1 MLTNFLKMAVRVL
14 GRRKFF
20 TTISLVGTS
29 LTLMVLVV
37 VAALFDYAVSPN
49 QLEPHRNRTLYVS
62 YMEMRGDDFHWSGS
76 VGYRFLDRHARDLDG
91 VQRMTIYSGGNGVT
105 TFLDGER
112 VDLTVMR
119 TDGAFW
125 DVFNLT
131 FLEGSPLTDED
142 DAEARL
148 VAVIN
153 ESTKRTFFGEG
164 SALGET
170 IEIDEKPLRV
180 VGVVRDVDPGRS
192 SQHADVW
199 VPVHTLSSP
208 EELDELM
215 GGFRA
220 ALLVGSKADEARAR
234 DAFRAELG
242 AVEFTDD
249 RYTEMLGS
257 PRTPLEELAGELAS
271 SEGDPQVGRFLAIA
285 AALMLAFM
293 LLPAVNLMNVTV
305 SRAVERAS
313 EIGVRKACGAA
324 NHLLIGQ
331 FVVEN
336 IVLTVLGG
344 LIGFVLAGVTLAV
357 LETGGL
363 LPMTGLTLNVRVFL
377 AGFALSVFFG
387 VLSGTYPAW
396 RMSRVHPVTALKG
409 EM

>member
-20 TTISLVGTS
+20 TAISLVGTS

-49 QLEPHRNRTLYVS
+49 HLEPHRNHTLYVS
-62 YMEMRGDDFHWSGS
+62 YMEMRGDDFVWSGS
-76 VGYRFLDRHARDLDG
+76 VGYRFLDLHARDLEG
-91 VQRMTIYSGGNGVT
+91 VRKMTIYSGRSGVT

-112 VDLTVMR
+112 VDLSVMR

-125 DVFNLT
+125 EIFDLD
-131 FLEGSPLTDED
+131 FLDGSPLTDED

-148 VAVIN
+148 VAVVS
-153 ESTKRTFFGEG
+153 ESTARTFFGKAN
-164 SALGET
+164 ALGQT
-170 IEIDEKPLRV
+170 ITIDEKPLRV

-192 SQHADVW
+192 SQHADLW
-199 VPVHTLSSP
+199 APIHTLSSP

-234 DAFRAELG
+234 DAFEAELG
-242 AVEFTDD
+242 TVEFKDD
-249 RYTEMLGS
+249 RYSEIRGT
-257 PRTPLEELAGELAS
+257 PRTPLEELAGELS
-271 SEGDPQVGRFLAIA
+271 SDEQDPQVGRFLALA

-324 NHLLIGQ
+324 NHLLVGQ

-336 IVLTVLGG
+336 VVLTILGG
-344 LIGFVLAGVTLAV
+344 LIGFVLAGITIWL
-357 LETGGL
+357 LESGGL
-363 LPMTGLTLNVRVFL
+363 LPLTGLTLNVRVFL
-377 AGFALSVFFG
+377 AGFVLSIIFG
-387 VLSGTYPAW
+387 VLSGAYPAW

-409 EM
+409 DM